1 MVRSLIQLAHSLN
14 LVVCAEWVT
23 TEDHVQR
30 LKILGCDLL
39 QGNRIGEPVS
49 AETFAE
55 KLQRKAAAE
64 SDQL

>member
-1 MVRSLIQLAHSLN
+1 
-14 LVVCAEWVT
+14 VT

-49 AETFAE
+49 ATDFVQ
-55 KLQRKAAAE
+55 KLQRKAAAQ
-64 SDQL
+64 SD